1 MTKFQVPQFID
12 MENTIF
18 GPLTF
23 KEFSYLA
30 GGAGLS
36 FLVYRFTP
44 TVLAFILIIP
54 IILFAVALAF
64 YRPNNKPLIEM
75 IQSAIVFAFG
85 NKLYIWKK
93 AKPLEVTGKKEGV
106 DDNSDNDIGQM
117 ITLTRSGKSKLTDMA
132 FNLGTQAKKE
142 GGDGKSDGLNL
153 QI

>member
-1 MTKFQVPQFID
+1 MKFQVPQFIE

-36 FLVYRFTP
+36 FLIYRFTP
-44 TVLAFILIIP
+44 TMVAFILIIP
-54 IILFAVALAF
+54 VIAFAVALAF
-64 YRPNNKPLIEM
+64 YRPNNKPFIEM

-93 AKPLEVTGKKEGV
+93 EKPLIVTGKKEGEEE
-106 DDNSDNDIGQM
+106 NKENDLGPM
-117 ITLTRSGKSKLTDMA
+117 IVLTHTGKSKLTDMA
-132 FNLGTQAKKE
+132 FNLDTKPKNPEE
-142 GGDGKSDGLNL
+142 GRKNDGLNL